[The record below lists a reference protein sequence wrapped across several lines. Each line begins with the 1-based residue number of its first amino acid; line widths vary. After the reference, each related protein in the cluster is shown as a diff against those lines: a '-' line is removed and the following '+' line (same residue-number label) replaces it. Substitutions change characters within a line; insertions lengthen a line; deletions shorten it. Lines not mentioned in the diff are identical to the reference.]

1 MKTISV
7 DLSSKGIDSLIR
19 QLEGYAKTLDEKN
32 ERFLELLLDC
42 GIKVAEQSI
51 ATGTHHMPERISFYK
66 ELEPTDGHSA
76 KGIMVGVGE
85 TFFSRWYDADGGE
98 HNDEVYPLAMMEFGS
113 AGYAV
118 PPTDAYGGHGGKG
131 TFSVSGH
138 ENDYSWWIITEVDA
152 AGRPVAKKLGTAVQP
167 TYPMYNAMEE
177 MKKQIRDCAIEA
189 FGG

>member
-1 MKTISV
+1 MRTIKV
-7 DLSSKGIDSLIR
+7 DLTSKGLESLVR

-32 ERFLELLLDC
+32 ERFLELLLEC
-42 GIKVAEQSI
+42 GIKKAEQSI

-66 ELEPTDGHSA
+66 EFESDGHSI

-85 TFFSRWYDADGGE
+85 TFPSHWYDADGVE

-118 PPTDAYGGHGGKG
+118 PPANAYGGYGGKG

-138 ENDYSWWIITEVDA
+138 EDDYSWWIVTEIDSE
-152 AGRPVAKKLGTAVQP
+152 GKPVAKKLGTAVEP
-167 TYPMYNAMEE
+167 TSPMYHAMEE
-177 MKKQIRDCAIEA
+177 MKAQIRDCARKA